1 MLCQNAYSR
10 AYLMEELKR
19 VLNCK
24 ISCSGT
30 HQQPG
35 KGRAMAEDT
44 VTQVTS
50 AQTSSEEQGQ
60 EKNRLGPLLCWAVV
74 FADIGTSVYYT
85 PGILYG
91 NVGKLAGFFVF
102 LTMSVF
108 VLLTLKYSEVTQRYP
123 QGGGVVTV
131 AALAINKWVGALGGM
146 FILVDYFL
154 TAAISCLSGMLYL
167 SVVVPAIGPFAL
179 WITVA
184 ILILLGLLNWVGISE
199 SAKVSL
205 VGAVIAFASDVA
217 ILITVFT
224 HISFAYFLS
233 LFPQMFQG
241 KALTPT
247 TILIGFAGSFL
258 AFSGLESIS
267 QLSPVMKTPRKKVA
281 GLALLLVVLTIGL
294 TSPVLTMLSTILQP
308 GEAADAA
315 KSTQLISLLAGHWG
329 STVLETEVAIS
340 ASALLVFASNTAI
353 IGSYHVFIAL
363 ARLEFFPAF
372 VLRRNRLRNTP
383 QYSIALA
390 TGIPIA
396 VLIAVKGN
404 INILGDMYAFGL
416 LGAFTLTCLGL
427 DIVRHKERKL
437 ARIVAQHLPA
447 QRHGEHH
454 GIGGVWTPAQ
464 DVLKRADMVSR
475 EFVLANNS
483 TAKTGIE
490 PETVAALAATSQHGY
505 RSLKGFWYSLDFWLG
520 VLTTLLVLTAWT
532 TNLVSKPLATAF
544 GGSVA
549 TFGMAVAFV
558 VYKRHQ
564 SKGHAPVIPTGIGS
578 YLPGSV
584 LAVLTADNAHN
595 NAVIDTAINTADG
608 HPVVFLYIGKPASKD
623 DRRLNLFEVV
633 DPYLD
638 DAQAKKL
645 FGRAEHQAQKAKIQ
659 RRFVYRQQVPGTVAH
674 FWQLLHPHDT
684 IVSAEEAPECVDI
697 NPDRIRYELTPEGK
711 VAHMVKNW

>member
-1 MLCQNAYSR
+1 
-10 AYLMEELKR
+10 
-19 VLNCK
+19 
-24 ISCSGT
+24 
-30 HQQPG
+30 
-35 KGRAMAEDT
+35 MAKDT
-44 VTQVTS
+44 ITQDLSTQV
-50 AQTSSEEQGQ
+50 SSEEPGQ
-60 EKNRLGPLLCWAVV
+60 DKHRLGPLLCWAVV

-108 VLLTLKYSEVTQRYP
+108 VLLTLKYAEVTQRYP

-167 SVVVPAIGPFAL
+167 SVVIPAIGPPYAL
-179 WITVA
+179 WLAVG
-184 ILILLGLLNWVGISE
+184 ILILLGILNWVGISE

-217 ILITVFT
+217 ILVTVFT
-224 HISFAYFLS
+224 HISFGYFLS
-233 LFPQMFQG
+233 LFSQMFQG
-241 KALTPT
+241 KALTPAA
-247 TILIGFAGSFL
+247 ILIGFAGSFL

-281 GLALLLVVLTIGL
+281 GLALLLVVLTIGI
-294 TSPVLTMLSTILQP
+294 TSPVLTMLSTILLP
-308 GEAADAA
+308 KEAGNSAQSA
-315 KSTQLISLLAGHWG
+315 QLISLLAGHWG
-329 STVLETEVAIS
+329 STVLQTEVAIS

-372 VLRRNRLRNTP
+372 VLRRNKLRNTP
-383 QYSIALA
+383 HYSIGLA

-396 VLIAVKGN
+396 ILIAVN
-404 INILGDMYAFGL
+404 ADINILGDMYAFGL
-416 LGAFTLTCLGL
+416 LGAFSLTCLGL
-427 DIVRHKERKL
+427 DIVRYKERKL
-437 ARIVAQHLPA
+437 ARIVAQHLPVRT
-447 QRHGEHH
+447 QGEHH
-454 GIGGVWTPAQ
+454 GIGGAQTPAQ
-464 DVLKRADMVSR
+464 DVLNRADMVSK
-475 EFVLANNS
+475 EFVLGNS
-483 TAKTGIE
+483 DTTTKGIE
-490 PETVAALAATSQHGY
+490 PNTVAVLAAASQPGY
-505 RSLKGFWYSLDFWLG
+505 RSIKTFWYSLNFWLG
-520 VLTTLLVLTAWT
+520 VLTTLLVFTAWT
-532 TNLVSKPLATAF
+532 TNLIAKPLATVF

-549 TFGMAVAFV
+549 AFGMGVSFI

-584 LAVLTADNAHN
+584 LAVMTTDNPHN
-595 NAVIDTAINTADG
+595 DAVIDAAIQSADG
-608 HPVVFLYIGKPASKD
+608 HPVVFLFVGKPAPD
-623 DRRLNLFEVV
+623 TYHQPDIFEVV

-638 DAQAKKL
+638 DVQAREY
-645 FGRAEHQAQKAKIQ
+645 FGRAEHKAQQARIQ
-659 RRFVYRQQVPGTVAH
+659 RRFVYRHDAPGIVAH

-684 IVSAEEAPECVDI
+684 IISAEKVPECVDM
-697 NPDRIRYELTPEGK
+697 NPDRIRYELTPAGK